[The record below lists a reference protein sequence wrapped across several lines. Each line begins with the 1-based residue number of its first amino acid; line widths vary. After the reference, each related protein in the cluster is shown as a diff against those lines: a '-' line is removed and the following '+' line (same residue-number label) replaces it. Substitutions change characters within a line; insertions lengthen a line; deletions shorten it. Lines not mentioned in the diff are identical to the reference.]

1 MIKYCMTEKL
11 DIRNVIEVDKI
22 RRLLFSEPDLLSMFE
37 IVCIMCNDRL
47 NQKEKEIQS
56 LPLEHNIEPELS
68 DHESDEE
75 DDDIKNLTLTMLL
88 NSSN

>member
-1 MIKYCMTEKL
+1 MTEKL

-22 RRLLFSEPDLLSMFE
+22 RKLLISEPDLLSMFE
-37 IVCIMCNDRL
+37 IVCIMCNERL

>member
-1 MIKYCMTEKL
+1 MTERL

-22 RRLLFSEPDLLSMFE
+22 RKLLISEPDLLSMFE
-37 IVCIMCNDRL
+37 IVCIMCNERL
-47 NQKEKEIQS
+47 NQKEKEIHS
-56 LPLEHNIEPELS
+56 LPLEDNQEPELS

-75 DDDIKNLTLTMLL
+75 DDDKKNLTLTMLL

>member
-1 MIKYCMTEKL
+1 MTEKL

-22 RRLLFSEPDLLSMFE
+22 RKILLNEPDLLSMFE
-37 IVCIMCNDRL
+37 IVCIMCNERL
-47 NQKEKEIQS
+47 NQKEKEIHS

-75 DDDIKNLTLTMLL
+75 DDEDKKNLTLTMLL